1 MPVPGTARSGLI
13 IPEDGRIRHVLESLE
28 NWSIWG
34 IPADKGVLAEAGS
47 GQETAAVVAQAED
60 KSPEDKPDIDDLKR
74 SLEQIAASRER
85 GRGSG
90 DSWMKGLSPEQM
102 QLIGDILKEYLG

>member
-47 GQETAAVVAQAED
+47 GGTAAD
-60 KSPEDKPDIDDLKR
+60 GRRLPRWSPRLRIR
-74 SLEQIAASRER
+74 VRRTSLTLMI
-85 GRGSG
+85 
-90 DSWMKGLSPEQM
+90 
-102 QLIGDILKEYLG
+102 